1 MSDTRILTD
10 RRTMESKSLD
20 DVLSFSLAE
29 SEEVIEKGDL
39 NDGLICSCGHAW
51 KYHKP
56 EFGYCL
62 PGRQACRCNDF
73 IPVLKVSDT
82 RYFMRKSQGNG
93 KLHALSLGIAAARL
107 SKPEGELEEEPKDDS
122 KPKRTKRPVEM
133 KWNLDICCMKCRAV
147 DVGLSP
153 TMVSLQGQIVYEP
166 EVIYADDPGKKIFN
180 LLLCDS
186 CIDEVSTVKA
196 M

>member
-1 MSDTRILTD
+1 
-10 RRTMESKSLD
+10 MESKSLD
-20 DVLSFSLAE
+20 DVLSFPLSE
-29 SEEVIEKGDL
+29 SEEVIEKGDVY
-39 NDGLICSCGHAW
+39 DGLICSCGHAW
-51 KYHKP
+51 KYHKA
-56 EFGYCL
+56 EFGYCH
-62 PGRQACRCNDF
+62 PGRQDCRCNEF

-107 SKPEGELEEEPKDDS
+107 SKPEGELKEEPTEDS
-122 KPKRTKRPVEM
+122 KPRRAKLPVEM
-133 KWNLDICCMKCRAV
+133 KWNLDICCMKCRSV

-180 LLLCDS
+180 LLLCDD